1 MAKLDNVLSM
11 HQLQERNV
19 GDRESYLELS
29 CGTYCMHTCKQ
40 TGNEIM
46 ILYVLYN
53 VHAELTHA
61 ELHQQPVLINLLI
74 QADSIYDSQF
84 LYYDDKT
91 KNQIWKQARSSIDE
105 RFSLVTSLISTS
117 SSRVSG
123 ILAVY
128 IIANNF

>member
-29 CGTYCMHTCKQ
+29 CDTYCMYTCKQ

-46 ILYVLYN
+46 ILHVLYN
-53 VHAELTHA
+53 VHA